1 MHFYQ
6 PPEFFE
12 EIETN
17 QSDIWSLGLIFIE
30 MCLEKSL
37 KSFPQYQN
45 KKVPAL
51 NADFP
56 YGFDFKKI
64 NQSFSQIIKKMLV
77 KKSQDRI
84 KLK

>member
-37 KSFPQYQN
+37 KSFP
-45 KKVPAL
+45 
-51 NADFP
+51 
-56 YGFDFKKI
+56 
-64 NQSFSQIIKKMLV
+64 
-77 KKSQDRI
+77 
-84 KLK
+84 